1 MLKIPCVIFAGGKS
15 SRMGED
21 KSLLPF
27 GTYPTLLQY
36 QHARLSQLFD
46 SVYISCK
53 NSEKFS
59 FNANFLEE
67 DYEVYAPTAGF
78 VHTLHTL
85 QEKKFFA
92 ISVDTPFIDET
103 TITTLYNQ
111 DKDDVDATVAKTPQG
126 IQALCGIYHSSI
138 TPYFEKALQEG
149 NHKLSFLLSQANTQF
164 INFDNTQTFLN
175 LNYPKEYQEALSL
188 INTSSL

>member
-36 QHARLSQLFD
+36 QHARLSQLFS

-111 DKDDVDATVAKTPQG
+111 DKDEEFRGVRYSDRKRYVFVIHTLAGQRTKS
-126 IQALCGIYHSSI
+126 L
-138 TPYFEKALQEG
+138 E
-149 NHKLSFLLSQANTQF
+149 
-164 INFDNTQTFLN
+164 INRFYEN
-175 LNYPKEYQEALSL
+175 
-188 INTSSL
+188 